1 MWRMG
6 RFAPFCLELGHLPSP
21 TLSRQCLQVYNESGP
36 VHVVRSSRSSG
47 KNISSDEEA
56 WGAVSGDQVCFLEAL
71 SRTYHSKG
79 KHVCV
84 VYNIL
89 RKDDNLNE
97 GIEIIY
103 LKVQVR
109 NYSFQGRQRLE
120 QWFSNLAA
128 IWNH

>member
-1 MWRMG
+1 M
-6 RFAPFCLELGHLPSP
+6 
-21 TLSRQCLQVYNESGP
+21 LQVYNESGP
-36 VHVVRSSRSSG
+36 VHVVRSSWSSG
-47 KNISSDEEA
+47 KNLSSDDTVSYGMYSGEEA

-71 SRTYHSKG
+71 SRTYHIKG

-89 RKDDNLNE
+89 RKDDNLNK
-97 GIEIIY
+97 GIEIVH

-109 NYSFQGRQRLE
+109 NNSFQGRQRLE